1 MGTVLPICG
10 YLYIAI
16 AVIFGITILRRIIKK
31 EGFTARDKALP
42 VIIVGIGFL
51 YIIVLA
57 FHYSEEIRLSDR
69 IQILLM
75 FGLVAVTTFYA
86 WSASRQADASVKMVE
101 EMREQRY
108 SECLPLLVVAITQ
121 RIPHQGLN
129 PDEHL
134 YSVLQTGIGATF
146 GWRNLGKGV
155 AINARFSLWGL
166 PLDSHPGK
174 VLFFP
179 PREAKALEVGA
190 HVSIVFDY
198 AGQCFDQPEIYCPR
212 LEAEYLDIYERKV
225 TTVQEFRIEEQNNN
239 KRAFMG
245 ELYFTVN
252 GRRLGEEVTQHD

>member
-1 MGTVLPICG
+1 MTVTDCIQIALMAILVGTT
-10 YLYIAI
+10 
-16 AVIFGITILRRIIKK
+16 IFYAYQAKK
-31 EGFTARDKALP
+31 ARD
-42 VIIVGIGFL
+42 
-51 YIIVLA
+51 
-57 FHYSEEIRLSDR
+57 
-69 IQILLM
+69 
-75 FGLVAVTTFYA
+75 
-86 WSASRQADASVKMVE
+86 SAEASAQASVRMAE

-146 GWRNLGKGV
+146 EWRNLGKGV

-190 HVSIVFDY
+190 HVSFVFDF
-198 AGQCFDQPEIYCPR
+198 AWHCFDQP
-212 LEAEYLDIYERKV
+212 
-225 TTVQEFRIEEQNNN
+225 
-239 KRAFMG
+239 
-245 ELYFTVN
+245 
-252 GRRLGEEVTQHD
+252 